1 MTVYR
6 ASLRSLVTALSAI
19 TLSVAGARCDQHQTA
34 APNAVSLADASV
46 AVTPRRI
53 AHDAGP
59 PADRGTVRRVITFY
73 RWQSTERGDETTD
86 NQPIEHGTP
95 KLHVILE
102 VHRGPAN
109 EGWITVAGIPGA
121 VSIPES
127 RRMRPLGSQGEW
139 HVPAGLHT
147 EYSLEQFG
155 GDVRGDEPIRVF
167 LANAP
172 EQRVDLALAATP
184 VSVRLPVEGTLP
196 ATPSA
201 AAGQYDAIV
210 VFVIPMTNRRNG
222 RYLVEAVDMLPEPG
236 GFAAN
241 GVMTRIPTGP
251 EIERYARWM
260 RQRNGI
266 GHTPPP
272 VPMAPIDR

>member
-1 MTVYR
+1 MR
-6 ASLRSLVTALSAI
+6 LSILGFLPAIAFSLPGLHCDRSE
-19 TLSVAGARCDQHQTA
+19 SVATGATA
-34 APNAVSLADASV
+34 ADTGV
-46 AVTPRRI
+46 AVTPRPVAR
-53 AHDAGP
+53 DAGP
-59 PADRGTVRRVITFY
+59 PADRPVVRRVITFY
-73 RWQSTERGDETTD
+73 RWQSTDPGNETTD

-95 KLHVILE
+95 KLHLVLE
-102 VHRGPAN
+102 IHRDPAN

-121 VSIPES
+121 VSVPES
-127 RRMRPLGSQGEW
+127 RRMRPLASQGEW
-139 HVPAGLHT
+139 HVPAGVHT

-155 GDVRGDEPIRVF
+155 GDVRGDEPVRVF

-172 EQRVDLALAATP
+172 GQHVDLPIAASPQST
-184 VSVRLPVEGTLP
+184 RLPENGTLR

-222 RYLVEAVDMLPEPG
+222 RYLIEAVDMLPEPG

-241 GVMTRIPTGP
+241 GVMTRAPTDP

-260 RQRNGI
+260 RARDGI
-266 GHTPPP
+266 GHSPPP
-272 VPMAPIDR
+272 IPMAPIDR